1 MKTIRILV
9 VDDERAAREELKM
22 AMKNHP
28 DIEIVGEA
36 RNADEARQQ
45 IETLRPDLVFLDI
58 QMPEKTGFDLL
69 EMLDDI
75 PEVIFLTAYH
85 EYAVQAFEVNAL
97 DYVLKPFREER
108 LAQALEKVR
117 NKLSAGTTPHDRQIF
132 IKDGTRCYFIKA
144 GEISLIE
151 SLENYSRLYFRN
163 NKVLIK
169 RSLNQW
175 EKQLDATQFF
185 RVSRTKIVN
194 LAQVA
199 EVKPAPNG
207 RLQLLLTSGLEA
219 EVSSRQTV
227 KFKKLNHL

>member
-1 MKTIRILV
+1 MKTIRVLIA
-9 VDDERAAREELKM
+9 DDERAAREELRM
-22 AMKNHP
+22 ALMP
-28 DIEIVGEA
+28 YTDVEVVGEA
-36 RNADEARQQ
+36 RDADEARQQ
-45 IETLRPDLVFLDI
+45 VETLRPDLIFLDI

-69 EMLDDI
+69 EMLSDV
-75 PEVIFLTAYH
+75 PEVIFVTAYH

-97 DYVLKPFREER
+97 DYILKPFREER

-117 NKLSAGTTPHDRQIF
+117 NKLMGPAARDRQIF

-175 EKQLDATQFF
+175 EKQLDAAQFF
-185 RVSRTKIVN
+185 RVSRAKIVN
-194 LAQVA
+194 LGHIAQVRTT
-199 EVKPAPNG
+199 PNG

>member
-1 MKTIRILV
+1 MKTIRILI
-9 VDDERAAREELKM
+9 VDDERAAREELKT
-22 AMKNHP
+22 ALKP
-28 DIEIVGEA
+28 YAGIELVGEA
-36 RNADEARQQ
+36 RDADNALQQ
-45 IETLRPDLVFLDI
+45 IEALRPDLIFLDI

-69 EMLDDI
+69 EMLSDI

-97 DYVLKPFREER
+97 DYILKPFREER

-117 NKLSAGTTPHDRQIF
+117 HKLSAGTAPHDRQIF

>member
-1 MKTIRILV
+1 M
-9 VDDERAAREELKM
+9 ALK
-22 AMKNHP
+22 P
-28 DIEIVGEA
+28 YTDLEFVGEA
-36 RNADEARQQ
+36 RDADEAYRQV
-45 IETLRPDLVFLDI
+45 EALRPDLVFLDI

-69 EMLDDI
+69 EMLDNV
-75 PEVIFLTAYH
+75 PEVIFVTAYH

-97 DYVLKPFREER
+97 DYILKPFREER
-108 LAQALEKVR
+108 LVQALDKVR
-117 NKLSAGTTPHDRQIF
+117 HKLAGSTARDRQIF

-144 GEISLIE
+144 AEITLIE

-175 EKQLDATQFF
+175 EKQLDAAQFF

-194 LAQVA
+194 LGHIA
-199 EVKPAPNG
+199 EVRTAPGG

-227 KFKKLNHL
+227 KFKKLNHF